1 MPPSTMAAVTPPPTA
16 APRLFG
22 RFELRQMLGRSM
34 ASSTWLAWDP
44 RAQQDMLLCVPR
56 AQPANVAEREEWTQD
71 VLSAARL
78 KHPHLAEALE
88 VGSHDGWPFLTVAR
102 QGGMTLLERLQ
113 TSPPPTPLE
122 VANWSCE
129 LLEGLAYAHEAG
141 VAHQDI
147 GLHTVLIDKA
157 GHASLVGLGA
167 GLVPLQPGQAQRTPR
182 GRQEIRKTTERD
194 VLMAGLLLH
203 RLLANHP
210 ALDDADLYSA
220 ANRVGAEIVRLPW
233 TTPHPVPETLRSI
246 VNRATDRQH
255 RQRYLN
261 ARTLL
266 SALQGWVKT
275 NATDS
280 GGPLALLLD
289 RLNSVGSL
297 PGRPDTERGFIA
309 ALSADSLRVDD
320 FVDVMVKNP
329 ALVWELM
336 RAVNTAGYTSTS
348 SDDGVTTL
356 SRAVL
361 LLGQKGL
368 RQVQAAVRSWPGVL
382 TAMASMS
389 TEAGQAAMK
398 ALEDELRNTCL
409 AGHIARLMAPF
420 SIHDEEA
427 SIAAMSQ
434 RLSWLLVLYH
444 FPDEALQIQRLTQAA
459 PASEPG
465 GQATQGM
472 SLEAAAGAVLG
483 INLDD
488 LSAAVMRHWGLHE
501 RLVQAA
507 RPLGLQ
513 RGVRHPAN
521 PDDILRTVAS
531 MANEVVNATAL
542 QGPKF
547 LAAMQQVHL
556 RYARPLELGP
566 KECGQA
572 LERAIRL
579 VDNLPPVEATVSGMM
594 SLG

>member
-1 MPPSTMAAVTPPPTA
+1 MAAITPPPAA

-44 RAQQDMLLCVPR
+44 RAQQEMLLCVPR
-56 AQPANVAEREEWTQD
+56 AQPANAGEREEWTQD

-88 VGSHDGWPFLTVAR
+88 VGSHDGWPFLTVSR
-102 QGGMTLLERLQ
+102 DGGMTLLERLQ

-122 VANWSCE
+122 VANWACE

-147 GLHTVLIDKA
+147 GLHTVRIDKA
-157 GHASLVGLGA
+157 GHAALVGLGV
-167 GLVPLQPGQAQRTPR
+167 GLVPVQPGQGQRMPR

-220 ANRVGAEIVRLPW
+220 ANRVGTEIVRLPW
-233 TTPHPVPETLRSI
+233 TTPHPVPETLRAI
-246 VNRATDRQH
+246 VNRSTDRQQ

-280 GGPLALLLD
+280 SGPLALLLD

-336 RAVNTAGYTSTS
+336 RAVNTAGYRSQG
-348 SDDGVTTL
+348 SDEGVTTL

-361 LLGQKGL
+361 LLGQRGL

-382 TAMASMS
+382 AAMASMS
-389 TEAGQAAMK
+389 TEAARAAMK

-434 RLSWLLVLYH
+434 RLGWLLVLYH
-444 FPDEALQIQRLTQAA
+444 FPDEALQIQRLTLAA
-459 PASEPG
+459 PPSEPG
-465 GQATQGM
+465 GQPTPGM

-483 INLDD
+483 VNLDD
-488 LSAAVMRHWGLHE
+488 LTAAVMRHWGLHE

-507 RPLGLQ
+507 RPVSLQ
-513 RGVRHPAN
+513 RGVRHPGN
-521 PDDILRTVAS
+521 PEDTLRTVAS

-547 LAAMQQVHL
+547 LAAMQQVHV
-556 RYARPLELGP
+556 RYARALELGP

-572 LERAIRL
+572 LERASRL
-579 VDNLPPVEATVSGMM
+579 VDNLPPVEAPVSGMM

>member
-1 MPPSTMAAVTPPPTA
+1 MAAAPSAPA
-16 APRLFG
+16 SAPRLFG

-44 RAQQDMLLCVPR
+44 RAQQDLLLCVPR
-56 AQPANVAEREEWTQD
+56 AQPAHATEREDWTQD
-71 VLSAARL
+71 VLAAARL
-78 KHPHLAEALE
+78 KHPCLAEALE
-88 VGSHDGWPFLTVAR
+88 VGSQDGWPFVIAAR
-102 QGGMTLLERLQ
+102 QDGMTLLERLQ
-113 TSPPPTPLE
+113 SSPPPTPLE
-122 VANWSCE
+122 AANWTCE

-147 GLHTVLIDKA
+147 GLHTVRIDKT
-157 GHASLVGLGA
+157 GHAALIGLGV
-167 GLVPLQPGQAQRTPR
+167 GLVPLQPGQTQRPPR

-194 VLMAGLLLH
+194 VLMVGLLLH

-220 ANRVGAEIVRLPW
+220 ANRVGSEIVRLPW
-233 TTPHPVPETLRSI
+233 TTPHPVPETLRAI

-275 NATDS
+275 NALDS

-297 PGRPDTERGFIA
+297 PGRPETERGFIT

-320 FVDVMVKNP
+320 FVDVVVKNP

-336 RAVNTAGYTSTS
+336 RAVNTASYNSTS
-348 SDDGVTTL
+348 DEGVTTL

-361 LLGQKGL
+361 LLGQRGL
-368 RQVQAAVRSWPGVL
+368 RQVQAAVRSWPGAL
-382 TAMASMS
+382 SAAASMS
-389 TEAGQAAMK
+389 AEAGQVAMR
-398 ALEDELRNTCL
+398 ALEDELRNTCI

-444 FPDEALQIQRLTQAA
+444 FPDEASQVQRLMQSA
-459 PASEPG
+459 PPTEPG
-465 GQATQGM
+465 GQATPGM
-472 SLEAAAGAVLG
+472 TLEGAASAVLG
-483 INLDD
+483 VNLDD
-488 LSAAVMRHWGLHE
+488 LTAAVLRHWGLHE
-501 RLVQAA
+501 RLIQAA
-507 RPLGLQ
+507 RPVGLQ

-547 LAAMQQVHL
+547 IAAMQQVHL
-556 RYARPLELGP
+556 RYARPLDLGP
-566 KECGQA
+566 RECGQA

-579 VDNLPPVEATVSGMM
+579 VDNLPPVEAPVSGLM
-594 SLG
+594 SLN

>member
-1 MPPSTMAAVTPPPTA
+1 MAAVTPPPTA

-44 RAQQDMLLCVPR
+44 RAQQEMLLCVPR
-56 AQPANVAEREEWTQD
+56 AQPANVAEREEWSQD

-88 VGSHDGWPFLTVAR
+88 VGTHDGWPFLIAAR
-102 QGGMTLLERLQ
+102 NGGMTLVERLQ

-122 VANWSCE
+122 VANWLCE
-129 LLEGLAYAHEAG
+129 VLEGLAYAHEAG

-147 GLHTVLIDKA
+147 GLHTVLIDKG
-157 GHASLVGLGA
+157 GHAALAGLGV
-167 GLVPLQPGQAQRTPR
+167 GLVPLQPGQAQRASR
-182 GRQEIRKTTERD
+182 GRQEIRKTSERD

-220 ANRVGAEIVRLPW
+220 ANRVGTEIVRLPW
-233 TTPHPVPETLRSI
+233 TTPHPVPETLRAI

-266 SALQGWVKT
+266 SALHGWVKT

-297 PGRPDTERGFIA
+297 PGRPDTERGFIS
-309 ALSADSLRVDD
+309 ALSADALRVDD
-320 FVDVMVKNP
+320 FVDVVVKNP

-336 RAVNTAGYTSTS
+336 RAVNTASYSSTS
-348 SDDGVTTL
+348 SDEGVTTL

-361 LLGQKGL
+361 LLGQRGL
-368 RQVQAAVRSWPGVL
+368 RQVQAAVRAWPGAL
-382 TAMASMS
+382 GAMASMS
-389 TEAGQAAMK
+389 ADAGKLAMK

-444 FPDEALQIQRLTQAA
+444 FPDEALQIQRLMQSV

-465 GQATQGM
+465 GQPTPGM

-488 LSAAVMRHWGLHE
+488 LTAAVMRHWGLHE

-521 PDDILRTVAS
+521 TDDTLRTVAS
-531 MANEVVNATAL
+531 MANEVVHATSL

-547 LAAMQQVHL
+547 MAAMQQVHL

-579 VDNLPPVEATVSGMM
+579 VDNLPPVEAPVSGLM
-594 SLG
+594 SL